1 MSDSTTPRTRG
12 RGTNHLMARTVF
24 GVTLYESAAH
34 VPEALETLL
43 CQREGD
49 LALVMVDDAS
59 RDATARIAARYAE
72 LDPRATLV
80 RNPERLGLVG
90 SWRRAL
96 ELAREHHPEAE
107 YFAWASD
114 HDAWSPRW
122 LERLAAELDAHPE
135 AVLAY
140 PQSVRIGERGEALR
154 EQPPWSFDT
163 AGVVD
168 PARRLAQFAR
178 AAVAGDMVY
187 GLFRID
193 PLTRLG
199 FPGALAPDRLLL
211 ARMCLAGQ
219 FRQVPEV
226 LWHRR
231 YVTKVSSRRQ
241 RAAFFPRG
249 APVWSWLPWPLAHFA
264 LLARDLALRGA
275 ERPRIGRVAG
285 LVLAARYLWHST
297 ARQVR
302 KQALRPIGLASRL
315 LRRGLR
321 ALGSR

>member
-1 MSDSTTPRTRG
+1 V
-12 RGTNHLMARTVF
+12 ARTVF
-24 GVTLYESAAH
+24 GVPLYESATH
-34 VPEALETLL
+34 LPEALETLL
-43 CQREGD
+43 CQRQGD

-59 RDATARIAARYAE
+59 HDATASVAAGYAE

-80 RNPERLGLVG
+80 RNPQRLGLVG

-96 ELAREHHPEAE
+96 ELAHQRHPEAE
-107 YFAWASD
+107 YFAWGSD

-154 EQPPWSFDT
+154 EQPPWRFDT
-163 AGVVD
+163 AGIAD
-168 PARRLAQFAR
+168 PRQRLAHFAR
-178 AAVAGDMVY
+178 GAVAGDMVY
-187 GLFRID
+187 GLFRIEA
-193 PLTRLG
+193 LERVG

-211 ARMCLAGQ
+211 ARMCLAGT

-231 YVTKVSSRRQ
+231 YVAKVSSRRQ

-249 APVWSWLPWPLAHFA
+249 APVWSRLPWPLAHFA
-264 LLARDLALRGA
+264 LLTRELALRGSQ
-275 ERPRIGRVAG
+275 RPRIGRAAG
-285 LVLAARYLWHST
+285 LAMATRYLWSST
-297 ARQVR
+297 WRQTR
-302 KQALRPIGLASRL
+302 KYALAPVGLASRA
-315 LRRGLR
+315 LRRALS
-321 ALGSR
+321 ALGSRSP

>member
-1 MSDSTTPRTRG
+1 V
-12 RGTNHLMARTVF
+12 ARTVF
-24 GVTLYESAAH
+24 GVPLYQSAAH
-34 VPEALETLL
+34 LPEALETLL
-43 CQREGD
+43 GQREDD
-49 LALVMVDDAS
+49 LALVLVDDAS
-59 RDATARIAARYAE
+59 GDDTARVASCYVE

-96 ELAREHHPEAE
+96 ELARQLHPEAE
-107 YFAWASD
+107 FFAWGSD

-122 LERLAAELDAHPE
+122 LQRLAAELDAHPE

-140 PQSVRIGERGEALR
+140 PQSVRIGERGETLR
-154 EQPPWSFDT
+154 EQPPWRFDT
-163 AGVVD
+163 AGMVD
-168 PARRLAQFAR
+168 PGQRLAHFGR
-178 AAVAGDMVY
+178 DAVAGDMVY

-193 PLTRLG
+193 ALERLG

-231 YVTKVSSRRQ
+231 YVANVSSRRQ

-249 APVWSWLPWPLAHFA
+249 APIWSRLPWPLAHFA
-264 LLARDLALRGA
+264 LLTREMALRGS
-275 ERPRIGRVAG
+275 ERPRIGRLAG
-285 LVLAARYLWHST
+285 LGLAARYLWSST

-302 KQALRPIGLASRL
+302 KYALAPVG
-315 LRRGLR
+315 
-321 ALGSR
+321 LGSRVLRAGLARAGEQPR

>member
-1 MSDSTTPRTRG
+1 
-12 RGTNHLMARTVF
+12 MARTVF
-24 GVTLYESAAH
+24 AVPLYESAAH
-34 VPEALETLL
+34 LPEALETLL
-43 CQREGD
+43 GQQEDD

-59 RDATARIAARYAE
+59 RDDTARVAARYAE
-72 LDPRATLV
+72 LDARATLV

-90 SWRRAL
+90 SWRRGL
-96 ELAREHHPEAE
+96 ELARELHPEAE
-107 YFAWASD
+107 FFAWGSD

-122 LERLAAELDAHPE
+122 LERLVAELHAHPE

-154 EQPPWSFDT
+154 EQPPWRFDT
-163 AGVVD
+163 AGIAD
-168 PARRLAQFAR
+168 PGRRLTHFAR
-178 AAVAGDMVY
+178 GAVAGDMVY
-187 GLFRID
+187 GLFRIRA
-193 PLTRLG
+193 LERFG

-231 YVTKVSSRRQ
+231 YVAKVSSRRQ

-249 APVWSWLPWPLAHFA
+249 APAWSRVPWPLAHFG
-264 LLARDLALRGA
+264 LLARELALHGS
-275 ERPRIGRVAG
+275 EHPHIGRPAG
-285 LVLAARYLWHST
+285 LALAARYLWSST

-302 KQALRPIGLASRL
+302 KYALAPVGLASRA
-315 LRRGLR
+315 LRGALAR
-321 ALGSR
+321 AGERRR